1 MDLSQKLKY
10 LRKRDHY
17 TQETLAKTIKVERSS
32 VGKYETGTM
41 PSMDVLQRIAQ
52 CFNVTVDSLIDN
64 SSALQT
70 IASIPKPRGVKIP
83 VLGVV
88 TAGIPIEAIEDIID
102 YEEISEDMARNG
114 EYFGLLIRGDSMTP
128 TIQNGD
134 IVIVRRQPDVESGET
149 AIVMVNGDEA
159 TCKKVVK
166 QKQGISL
173 VANNPDYEPRFFTNE
188 EIEEIPVRVIGKVV
202 ELRRKF

>member
-1 MDLSQKLKY
+1 MNRLKELRLKKGVYQKDVASY
-10 LRKRDHY
+10 LGIDRTTY
-17 TQETLAKTIKVERSS
+17 V
-32 VGKYETGTM
+32 KYERGDSE
-41 PSMDVLQRIAQ
+41 PSIEMLDKLANY
-52 CFNVTVDSLIDN
+52 FSVTVDYILGRDSQKN
-64 SSALQT
+64 KVSR
-70 IASIPKPRGVKIP
+70 PRGVKIP

-128 TIQNGD
+128 AIQNGD